1 MTDTLQGFL
10 DSGAFFQGKI
20 CFSGVVRVDGH
31 LQGDVSGD
39 GTLVVGETGLVEATI
54 QVGSLI
60 VLGAVI
66 GEITAEDRVELGAG
80 GQIEGS
86 VETSRLKVDEGA
98 RLSAKITMREPAIGS
113 PLRGG

>member
-1 MTDTLQGFL
+1 MRRMPGKRAPRAGFSL
-10 DSGAFFQGKI
+10 ME
-20 CFSGVVRVDGH
+20 V
-31 LQGDVSGD
+31 L
-39 GTLVVGETGLVEATI
+39 LATAI
-54 QVGSLI
+54 LLGSLI

-98 RLSAKITMREPAIGS
+98 RLSAKIRMREPALGS
-113 PLRGG
+113 PQGGG